1 MERNIFNIQRNKNL
15 GLQHL
20 HITRTSLKRIFV
32 VKKKIKIVVIS
43 EILEIIRKRRL
54 KNIIKYAISMAL

>member
-20 HITRTSLKRIFV
+20 HITRISLMRIFV
-32 VKKKIKIVVIS
+32 VKKILPIS
-43 EILEIIRKRRL
+43 EILEIKRKKRL
-54 KNIIKYAISMAL
+54 KNIIKYAISLAS